1 MSSSASKPSKPRL
14 PSNLPNQNAN
24 EYEFNSIGFYG
35 GLLSRLDDTIRNT
48 EDIYKQSFY
57 IVSSYRNHE
66 SPSLNHF
73 MRADGPARFE

>member
-1 MSSSASKPSKPRL
+1 MSTSASQSKPRL

-35 GLLSRLDDTIRNT
+35 GLLSRLDDTIRST
-48 EDIYKQSFY
+48 EDIYKHSFY
-57 IVSSYRNHE
+57 TVSSYRNNE

-73 MRADGPARFE
+73 MRSEQPRFE